1 MTYGSS
7 LRRGLCLAC
16 VPPIMLS
23 PSNNIITNRQQ
34 SSSLSPR
41 FQPFITSM
49 ATPAFGFSAGDFIA
63 GIKLVKDLIDS
74 LDEAVGAGPAFRRL
88 AAELRSLERALT
100 EVKNLRVHQ
109 SQAVQ
114 KVALEQAASQ
124 CKECIDTFLWE
135 NTKFSNTLGA
145 LATKSK
151 WRTNL
156 RKFQWAVCKPDVVS
170 KFRAEIAGH
179 VLTVNTLMATMQL

>member
-1 MTYGSS
+1 
-7 LRRGLCLAC
+7 
-16 VPPIMLS
+16 MLS
-23 PSNNIITNRQQ
+23 LSNNTTTHLQQ
-34 SSSLSPR
+34 SSFLSPH

-74 LDEAVGAGPAFRRL
+74 LDEAAGAGPSFRQL

-109 SQAVQ
+109 SQAAQ

-124 CKECIDTFLWE
+124 CKDCIDAFLCE
-135 NTKFSNTLGA
+135 NTKFSNALGA

-179 VLTVNTLMATMQL
+179 VLIVNTLMATIQLWVSRGQKEAQAN

>member
-1 MTYGSS
+1 
-7 LRRGLCLAC
+7 
-16 VPPIMLS
+16 
-23 PSNNIITNRQQ
+23 
-34 SSSLSPR
+34 
-41 FQPFITSM
+41 M
-49 ATPAFGFSAGDFIA
+49 ATPAFGFSVGDFIA

-74 LDEAVGAGPAFRRL
+74 LDEAAGAGPAYRRL

-100 EVKNLRVHQ
+100 EVKNLRIHP
-109 SQAVQ
+109 SQAAQ

-124 CKECIDTFLWE
+124 CQDCIETFFCE

-156 RKFQWAVCKPDVVS
+156 CKFQWAVCKPDAVS
-170 KFRAEIAGH
+170 KFRAEITGH
-179 VLTVNTLMATMQL
+179 VLTVNTLMATIQL

>member
-1 MTYGSS
+1 
-7 LRRGLCLAC
+7 
-16 VPPIMLS
+16 
-23 PSNNIITNRQQ
+23 
-34 SSSLSPR
+34 
-41 FQPFITSM
+41 M
-49 ATPAFGFSAGDFIA
+49 ATPAFGFSVGDFVA

-74 LDEAVGAGPAFRRL
+74 LDEAAGAGPAYRRL

-100 EVKNLRVHQ
+100 EVKNLRIHP
-109 SQAVQ
+109 SQAAQ

-124 CKECIDTFLWE
+124 CQDCIETFLCE
-135 NTKFSNTLGA
+135 NTKFTNTLGA

-156 RKFQWAVCKPDVVS
+156 RKFQWAVCNSDAVS
-170 KFRAEIAGH
+170 KFRAEITGH